1 MPLLQLGRM
10 ILRMRIGFAV
20 LFVGIAITAR
30 ASNSDVAAK
39 GEALIQ
45 QAQDK
50 TNIFALSSFRMDA
63 NVRIDNFGKPLD
75 GVYSLLWNGPEQWR
89 EEITFP
95 GYSEVQVGGK
105 GVVFLKRSVDVL
117 PYRISQLETALGFG
131 SNFGVGR
138 FDQSLMTNE
147 KVKSVRQEKL
157 AGETAECIKIVSSN
171 KNTREVCVDPLTGLA
186 NRQKQGLIDAEF
198 APIGSKIFP
207 RSISLAKDGSRIVE
221 IHITRFEA
229 GQEFSPDRFVPPAGA
244 VSGDGCMNPLRGAKI
259 KDVTP
264 VYPQMAK
271 IAHIQGVVATEAL
284 IDKNGAFQN
293 LRIVS
298 SDNPLLSQ
306 SALDAVKQW
315 RYQPATCNG
324 RPVDTEAVIEVRYW
338 LQ

>member
-1 MPLLQLGRM
+1 MKSCCLLVL
-10 ILRMRIGFAV
+10 LAFA
-20 LFVGIAITAR
+20 GSAR

-50 TNIFALSSFRMDA
+50 TNIFALPSFRMDA
-63 NVRIDNFGKPLD
+63 NVRIDNFGKSLD
-75 GVYSLLWNGPEQWR
+75 GVYSLLWNGPDQWR

-95 GYSEVQVGGK
+95 GYSEIQVGGK

-117 PYRISQLETALGFG
+117 PYRISQLETALGFS

-138 FDQSLMTNE
+138 FNQALMKDET
-147 KVKSVRQEKL
+147 VKSIRQEKL
-157 AGETAECIKIVSSN
+157 AGETAECIKIVSRN
-171 KNTREVCVDPLTGLA
+171 KNTREVCVDPTTGLV
-186 NRQKQGLIDAEF
+186 NRQKEGFADAEF
-198 APIGSKIFP
+198 APIGSKVFP
-207 RSISLAKDGSRIVE
+207 RSISLAKEGSRLVE

-229 GQEFSPDRFVPPAGA
+229 GQEFSPDRFSPPRGA
-244 VSGDGCMNPLRGAKI
+244 VSADGCMNPLRGAKV

-271 IAHIQGVVATEAL
+271 IAHIQGAVATEAV
-284 IDKNGAFQN
+284 INKNGALQN

-298 SDNPLLSQ
+298 TDNPLLSQ

-324 RPVDTEAVIEVRYW
+324 QPVEMETVIEVRYW

>member
-1 MPLLQLGRM
+1 M
-10 ILRMRIGFAV
+10 ILRMRIGFVVV
-20 LFVGIAITAR
+20 LVGIAMAAR

-50 TNIFALSSFRMDA
+50 TNIFALPSFRMDA

-75 GVYSLLWNGPEQWR
+75 GIYSLLWNGPDQWR

-95 GYSEVQVGGK
+95 GYSEVQVGSK

-117 PYRISQLETALGFG
+117 PYRMSQLEMALGFS

-138 FDQSLMTNE
+138 FNQAPMQDEL
-147 KVKSVRQEKL
+147 VKSIRQEKL
-157 AGETAECIKIVSSN
+157 AGQVAECIKIVSRD
-171 KNTREVCVDPLTGLA
+171 KNTREVCVDPRTGLV
-186 NRQKQGLIDAEF
+186 NRLKEGFADAEF
-198 APIGSKIFP
+198 APIGSKVFP
-207 RSISLAKDGSRIVE
+207 RSISLAKDGQRIIE
-221 IHITRFEA
+221 IHITRFET
-229 GQEFSPDRFVPPAGA
+229 GQVFSPDQFAPPAGA
-244 VSGDGCMNPLRGAKI
+244 VSADGCMNPLRGAKV

-271 IAHIQGVVATEAL
+271 VAHIQGVVTTEAL

-293 LRIVS
+293 LRIIS
-298 SDNPLLSQ
+298 TDNPLLNH
-306 SALDAVKQW
+306 AIKQW

-324 RPVDTEAVIEVRYW
+324 RPVDSEAVIEVRYW

>member
-1 MPLLQLGRM
+1 MIRRMKSCCLLVL
-10 ILRMRIGFAV
+10 LAFA
-20 LFVGIAITAR
+20 GSAR
-30 ASNSDVAAK
+30 ASNSDVVAK

-50 TNIFALSSFRMDA
+50 TNIFALPSFRMDA

-75 GVYSLLWNGPEQWR
+75 GIYSLLWNGPDQWR

-117 PYRISQLETALGFG
+117 PYRISQLETALGFS

-138 FDQSLMTNE
+138 FNQSLMKDET
-147 KVKSVRQEKL
+147 VKSIRQEKL
-157 AGETAECIKIVSSN
+157 AGETAECIKIVSPD
-171 KNTREVCVDPLTGLA
+171 KNTREVCVDPRTGLV
-186 NRQKQGLIDAEF
+186 NRQKQGLADAEF
-198 APIGSKIFP
+198 TPIGSKIFP
-207 RSISLAKDGSRIVE
+207 RSISLTRDGKRIVE
-221 IHITRFEA
+221 IHITQFET
-229 GQEFSPDRFVPPAGA
+229 GQWFSPDRFAPPAGA
-244 VSGDGCMNPLRGAKI
+244 VSGDGCMNPLRGAKV

-271 IAHIQGVVATEAL
+271 VAHIQGVVATEAL
-284 IDKNGAFQN
+284 MDKNGTFQG
-293 LRIVS
+293 LHIIS
-298 SDNPLLSQ
+298 TDSPLLNQ
-306 SALDAVKQW
+306 SAVDAVKQW

-324 RPVDTEAVIEVRYW
+324 QPVDSEAVIEVRYW